1 VEPEEFTR
9 LYALEE
15 TFWWFEGMRKVTG
28 ALLDPVCPRGI
39 DRTILDAG
47 CGTGWNLNWLR
58 RYAGAGG
65 RVVGIDI
72 DPVAVELA
80 RTRHTDDVLRAS
92 VLDLPFSDAT
102 FDLVTSFDVL
112 PQLGSEGSDELAMRE
127 MHRVL
132 RIGGVAFVR
141 AAAYEALRS
150 SHDEALG
157 TRRRYRL
164 RSLAAAM
171 RRAGFDVVRSTYANT
186 LLLPVAAFYRLVLKR
201 VGLAAPGSDVRP
213 LPPRLARVEGV
224 LEAILGLEA
233 SILAREHVRFP
244 FGLST
249 ICVARKAPAART

>member
-1 VEPEEFTR
+1 MQPDEFRR

-15 TFWWFEGMRKVTG
+15 SFWWFEGMRTITG
-28 ALLDPVCPRGI
+28 ALLDPVCPRGV

-58 RYAGAGG
+58 RYAGGGG

-80 RTRHTDDVLRAS
+80 GKRHTDDVIRAS
-92 VLDLPFSDAT
+92 VLDLPFPDAT

-112 PQLGSEGSDELAMRE
+112 PQLGSEGSDELAIRE

-132 RIGGVAFVR
+132 RIGGLAFVR

-157 TRRRYRL
+157 THRRYRL
-164 RSLAAAM
+164 SALAAGM
-171 RRAGFDVVRSTYANT
+171 SRAGFDVVRSTYANT
-186 LLLPVAAFYRLVLKR
+186 LLLPLAAFHRLVLKR

-213 LPPRLARVEGV
+213 LPPRLARLEGM
-224 LEAILGLEA
+224 LEAILRLEA
-233 SILAREHVRFP
+233 RILERRYVRFP
-244 FGLST
+244 FGLSA
-249 ICVARKAPAART
+249 ICVARKAPAERT

>member
-1 VEPEEFTR
+1 MEPEEFTR

-15 TFWWFEGMRKVTG
+15 TFWWFEGMRKITG

-47 CGTGWNLNWLR
+47 CGTGWNVGWLQ
-58 RYAGAGG
+58 RYAGGRG

-80 RTRHTDDVLRAS
+80 RTRHTDDVFRAS
-92 VLDLPFSDAT
+92 VLDLPFADGT

-112 PQLGSEGSDELAMRE
+112 PQLAGAGSDELAMRE

-132 RIGGVAFVR
+132 RVGGVAFVR

-164 RSLAAAM
+164 STLAAGM
-171 RRAGFDVVRSTYANT
+171 SRAGFDVARSTYANT
-186 LLLPVAAFYRLVLKR
+186 LLVPVAAFHRLMLKR
-201 VGLAAPGSDVRP
+201 VGLATPGSDVRP
-213 LPPRLARVEGV
+213 LPPRLARLEGV

-233 SILAREHVRFP
+233 RVLAREYVRFP
-244 FGLST
+244 FGLSAV
-249 ICVARKAPAART
+249 CVARKAPAART

>member
-1 VEPEEFTR
+1 MEPDEFRR
-9 LYALEE
+9 LYELEE
-15 TFWWFEGMRKVTG
+15 TFWWFEGMRKITG
-28 ALLDPVCPRGI
+28 ALLDPVCPPGI
-39 DRTILDAG
+39 ARAILDAG

-65 RVVGIDI
+65 RVVGVDI

-80 RTRHTDDVLRAS
+80 RTRHTDDVFPAS
-92 VLDLPFSDAT
+92 VLDLPFPDAT

-112 PQLGSEGSDELAMRE
+112 PQLGTEGSDERAMRE

-132 RIGGVAFVR
+132 CIGGVVFVR

-164 RSLAAAM
+164 SALAAAM
-171 RRAGFDVVRSTYANT
+171 SRAGFDVVRSTYANT
-186 LLLPVAAFYRLVLKR
+186 LLFPVAAFHRLVLKR
-201 VGLAAPGSDVRP
+201 VGLATPGSDVRP
-213 LPPRLARVEGV
+213 LPRLARLEGT
-224 LEAILGLEA
+224 LEATLSLEA
-233 SILAREHVRFP
+233 RILERESVRFP

-249 ICVARKAPAART
+249 ICVARKAPAARRA